1 MYKTIV
7 KIIVFAW
14 ALISAITWADET
26 DETGGIVYMV
36 EPGESFAG
44 VPAVLPNYIDYSQ
57 YLSRHDNMKIDLQ
70 LSQAVIM
77 ANLREEARSGETRR
91 MSGNAYQALRQYID
105 YSKHLS
111 PAAEI
116 DISRQLTKA
125 EVAARFRDET
135 LFNAAA
141 PAPEKTFKVL
151 FLPQDQYEEML
162 ILKASPQASSAPGSV
177 SGLVSGSFSGP
188 FSDSFSGPFSGPFS
202 GNVDC
207 TSLDLQL
214 PHLGNGPGNSRVP
227 KAKSAGSCAFIPTG
241 PGPSPPTL
249 TFKLRQVLY
258 LLDSY
263 GETLPRDTSVY
274 SWPPR
279 ISVASH
285 IRHGLTVTWHDDK
298 AQVFGVCPIPEDPA
312 YKGANYAYT
321 HFVWIS
327 APPGWVYVGAN
338 PMLIGAIKTNY
349 FSC

>member
-14 ALISAITWADET
+14 ALTSAITWA

-57 YLSRHDNMKIDLQ
+57 YLSPYDHMKIDLQ
-70 LSQAVIM
+70 LSEAVIV

-91 MSGNAYQALRQYID
+91 MSGNVYQALRQYID

-116 DISRQLTKA
+116 DISRQLAKA

-135 LFNAAA
+135 LFNAVA

-162 ILKASPQASSAPGSV
+162 ILKASPQASSASASV
-177 SGLVSGSFSGP
+177 SDSVSAS
-188 FSDSFSGPFSGPFS
+188 FSDSFSGPFS

-214 PHLGNGPGNSRVP
+214 PHLGNGPGNSQVP
-227 KAKSAGSCAFIPTG
+227 KAQSAGSCAFIPTG

-263 GETLPRDTSVY
+263 GETLPHDTAVY

-298 AQVFGVCPIPEDPA
+298 AQVFGVCPLPEDPA

-338 PMLIGAIKTNY
+338 PLLIGPIKTNY

>member
-14 ALISAITWADET
+14 ALTSAITWADET

-44 VPAVLPNYIDYSQ
+44 VPAVLRNYIDYSR
-57 YLSRHDNMKIDLQ
+57 YFSRYDHMKIDLQ
-70 LSQAVIM
+70 LSQATII

-116 DISRQLTKA
+116 DISRQLAKA
-125 EVAARFRDET
+125 EVAARFRDGT
-135 LFNAAA
+135 LFDAVA
-141 PAPEKTFKVL
+141 PAPEKTFNVL
-151 FLPQDQYEEML
+151 FLPQDQYAEML
-162 ILKASPQASSAPGSV
+162 ILKAWPQASSAPASV
-177 SGLVSGSFSGP
+177 SGPLSGSV
-188 FSDSFSGPFSGPFS
+188 SDSFSGPLS

-263 GETLPRDTSVY
+263 GETLPHDTSVY

-298 AQVFGVCPIPEDPA
+298 AQVFGACPIPEDPA

-338 PMLIGAIKTNY
+338 PLLIGAIKTNY

>member
-14 ALISAITWADET
+14 ALTSAITWADET
-26 DETGGIVYMV
+26 GETGETGGIVYML
-36 EPGESFAG
+36 EPGESSAG
-44 VPAVLPNYIDYSQ
+44 VRAVLQNYDYSE
-57 YLSRHDNMKIDLQ
+57 YLSRYDHMTIDLQ
-70 LSQAVIM
+70 LSQARII

-91 MSGNAYQALRQYID
+91 MSGQAYQALRQYID

-125 EVAARFRDET
+125 EVAARFRDGT
-135 LFNAAA
+135 LFDEVA
-141 PAPEKTFKVL
+141 PAPEKTFKAL
-151 FLPQDQYEEML
+151 FLPQDQYEQML
-162 ILKASPQASSAPGSV
+162 ILKASPQASSAPA
-177 SGLVSGSFSGP
+177 SFSGE
-188 FSDSFSGPFSGPFS
+188 
-202 GNVDC
+202 VDC
-207 TSLDLQL
+207 NSLDLQL

-227 KAKSAGSCAFIPTG
+227 KAESAGSCAFIPTG

-263 GETLPRDTSVY
+263 GETLPHDTSVA

-285 IRHGLTVTWHDDK
+285 IRHGLTVTWRDDK
-298 AQVFGVCPIPEDPA
+298 AEVFGACPIPEDPA

-338 PMLIGAIKTNY
+338 PLLIGAIKTNY

>member
-14 ALISAITWADET
+14 ALISAVTWADET
-26 DETGGIVYMV
+26 GETGGIVYML
-36 EPGESFAG
+36 EPGASFPGEPFAG
-44 VPAVLPNYIDYSQ
+44 VPAVLSNYIDYSQ
-57 YLSRHDNMKIDLQ
+57 YLSRYDHMKIDLQ
-70 LSQAVIM
+70 LSQARVI

-91 MSGNAYQALRQYID
+91 MSGNAYQALRQYVD

-125 EVAARFRDET
+125 EVAARFRDGT
-135 LFNAAA
+135 LFDGVA
-141 PAPEKTFKVL
+141 PAPQKTFKVL

-162 ILKASPQASSAPGSV
+162 ILKASPQASSAPASV
-177 SGLVSGSFSGP
+177 SGPLSGSVSGSFSG
-188 FSDSFSGPFSGPFS
+188 S
-202 GNVDC
+202 VDC
-207 TSLDLQL
+207 NSLDLQL
-214 PHLGNGPGNSRVP
+214 PHLGNGPGNSQVP
-227 KAKSAGSCAFIPTG
+227 KAESAGSCAFIPTG

-263 GETLPRDTSVY
+263 GETLPHDTSVA

-298 AQVFGVCPIPEDPA
+298 AQVFGACPIPEDPA

-338 PMLIGAIKTNY
+338 PLLIGAIKTNY

>member
-1 MYKTIV
+1 
-7 KIIVFAW
+7 
-14 ALISAITWADET
+14 
-26 DETGGIVYMV
+26 MV
-36 EPGESFAG
+36 EPGQSFAG
-44 VPAVLPNYIDYSQ
+44 VPGVLRNYIDYSQ
-57 YLSRHDNMKIDLQ
+57 YLSRYDNMKIDLQ
-70 LSQAVIM
+70 LSQARVI

-91 MSGNAYQALRQYID
+91 MSVNAYQALRQYID

-125 EVAARFRDET
+125 EVTARFRDET
-135 LFNAAA
+135 LFNAVA

-162 ILKASPQASSAPGSV
+162 ILKASPQTSSAPGSV
-177 SGLVSGSFSGP
+177 SGPLSGSVSDSFSGSFSGE
-188 FSDSFSGPFSGPFS
+188 
-202 GNVDC
+202 VDC
-207 TSLDLQL
+207 NSLDLQL

-263 GETLPRDTSVY
+263 GETLPHDTAVY

-298 AQVFGVCPIPEDPA
+298 AQVFGACPTPEDPA

-338 PMLIGAIKTNY
+338 PLLIGAIKTNY

>member
-14 ALISAITWADET
+14 APISAITWADET
-26 DETGGIVYMV
+26 GGTDETGGIVYML
-36 EPGESFAG
+36 EPGESFPGESFAG
-44 VPAVLPNYIDYSQ
+44 VPAVLSNYIDYSQ
-57 YLSRHDNMKIDLQ
+57 YLSRYDNMTIDLQ

-125 EVAARFRDET
+125 EVTARFRDET
-135 LFNAAA
+135 LFNAVA

-162 ILKASPQASSAPGSV
+162 ILKASPQASSAPASV
-177 SGLVSGSFSGP
+177 
-188 FSDSFSGPFSGPFS
+188 SDSFSRPFS

-263 GETLPRDTSVY
+263 GETLPHDTSVY

-298 AQVFGVCPIPEDPA
+298 AQVFGVCPMPEDPA

-338 PMLIGAIKTNY
+338 PLLVGAIETNY

>member
-26 DETGGIVYMV
+26 DETGGIVYML

-44 VPAVLPNYIDYSQ
+44 VPAVLSNYIDYSQ
-57 YLSRHDNMKIDLQ
+57 YLSRYDNMKIDLQ
-70 LSQAVIM
+70 LSQAVII

-125 EVAARFRDET
+125 EVTARFRDET
-135 LFNAAA
+135 LFNAVA

-162 ILKASPQASSAPGSV
+162 ILKASPQASSAPASV
-177 SGLVSGSFSGP
+177 S
-188 FSDSFSGPFSGPFS
+188 DSFSGPFS

-207 TSLDLQL
+207 TS
-214 PHLGNGPGNSRVP
+214 S
-227 KAKSAGSCAFIPTG
+227 
-241 PGPSPPTL
+241 PS
-249 TFKLRQVLY
+249 
-258 LLDSY
+258 
-263 GETLPRDTSVY
+263 
-274 SWPPR
+274 
-279 ISVASH
+279 I
-285 IRHGLTVTWHDDK
+285 
-298 AQVFGVCPIPEDPA
+298 
-312 YKGANYAYT
+312 
-321 HFVWIS
+321 
-327 APPGWVYVGAN
+327 
-338 PMLIGAIKTNY
+338 
-349 FSC
+349 

>member
-14 ALISAITWADET
+14 TLISAITWADG
-26 DETGGIVYMV
+26 TGGIVYMV

-57 YLSRHDNMKIDLQ
+57 YLSRYDNMKIDLQ
-70 LSQAVIM
+70 LSQARVI
-77 ANLREEARSGETRR
+77 ADLREEARSGEARR

-116 DISRQLTKA
+116 DISRQLAKA
-125 EVAARFRDET
+125 EVTARFRDET
-135 LFNAAA
+135 LFNEVA

-162 ILKASPQASSAPGSV
+162 ILKASPQASSAPGS
-177 SGLVSGSFSGP
+177 FSGP
-188 FSDSFSGPFSGPFS
+188 FSDSFSGPFS

-263 GETLPRDTSVY
+263 GETLPHDTSVY

-312 YKGANYAYT
+312 YKGANYAYA
-321 HFVWIS
+321 HFLCLYPLCLDKR
-327 APPGWVYVGAN
+327 ATGLG
-338 PMLIGAIKTNY
+338 LCRG
-349 FSC
+349 

>member
-14 ALISAITWADET
+14 ALASAITWA

-44 VPAVLPNYIDYSQ
+44 VPGVLPNYIDYSQ
-57 YLSRHDNMKIDLQ
+57 YLSPYANMKIDLQ

-105 YSKHLS
+105 YSQYLS

-135 LFNAAA
+135 LFNEAA

-162 ILKASPQASSAPGSV
+162 ILKASPQASSAPASV
-177 SGLVSGSFSGP
+177 SDSVSASFSGP
-188 FSDSFSGPFSGPFS
+188 FSDSFS

-214 PHLGNGPGNSRVP
+214 PHLGNGPDNSRVP

-263 GETLPRDTSVY
+263 GETLPHDTSVA

-298 AQVFGVCPIPEDPA
+298 AQVFGACPLPEDPA

-338 PMLIGAIKTNY
+338 PLLIGPIKTNY

>member
-1 MYKTIV
+1 ME
-7 KIIVFAW
+7 
-14 ALISAITWADET
+14 L
-26 DETGGIVYMV
+26 V
-36 EPGESFAG
+36 ELVE
-44 VPAVLPNYIDYSQ
+44 L
-57 YLSRHDNMKIDLQ
+57 
-70 LSQAVIM
+70 
-77 ANLREEARSGETRR
+77 
-91 MSGNAYQALRQYID
+91 
-105 YSKHLS
+105 
-111 PAAEI
+111 
-116 DISRQLTKA
+116 
-125 EVAARFRDET
+125 
-135 LFNAAA
+135 
-141 PAPEKTFKVL
+141 L

-162 ILKASPQASSAPGSV
+162 ILKASPQASSAPASV
-177 SGLVSGSFSGP
+177 SGPLSGSV
-188 FSDSFSGPFSGPFS
+188 SDSFSGPLS

-207 TSLDLQL
+207 TSLHLQL

-263 GETLPRDTSVY
+263 GETLPHDTSVY

-298 AQVFGVCPIPEDPA
+298 AQVFGACPIPEDPA

-338 PMLIGAIKTNY
+338 PLLIGAIKTNY

>member
-162 ILKASPQASSAPGSV
+162 ILKASPQASSAPASV
-177 SGLVSGSFSGP
+177 S
-188 FSDSFSGPFSGPFS
+188 DSFSGPFS

-214 PHLGNGPGNSRVP
+214 PHLGNGPDNSRVP

>member
-1 MYKTIV
+1 M
-7 KIIVFAW
+7 
-14 ALISAITWADET
+14 L
-26 DETGGIVYMV
+26 
-36 EPGESFAG
+36 EPGQSFAG
-44 VPAVLPNYIDYSQ
+44 VPGVLPNYIDYSQ
-57 YLSRHDNMKIDLQ
+57 YLSPYANMKIDLQ

-105 YSKHLS
+105 YSQYLS
-111 PAAEI
+111 PAAEV

-135 LFNAAA
+135 LFNAVA
-141 PAPEKTFKVL
+141 PAPQKTFKVL

-162 ILKASPQASSAPGSV
+162 ILKASPQASSAPASV
-177 SGLVSGSFSGP
+177 S
-188 FSDSFSGPFSGPFS
+188 DSFSGPFS

-214 PHLGNGPGNSRVP
+214 PHLGNGPDNSRVP

-338 PMLIGAIKTNY
+338 PLLIGAIKTNY

>member
-7 KIIVFAW
+7 RIIVFAW

-26 DETGGIVYMV
+26 DETGGIVYML
-36 EPGESFAG
+36 EPGESFPGQSLAG
-44 VPAVLPNYIDYSQ
+44 VPAVLRNYIDYSR
-57 YLSRHDNMKIDLQ
+57 YLSPYDNMKIDLQ
-70 LSQAVIM
+70 LSQARVI

-91 MSGNAYQALRQYID
+91 MSGKAYQALRQYID

-111 PAAEI
+111 PAAET
-116 DISRQLTKA
+116 DISRQLAKA
-125 EVAARFRDET
+125 EVAARFRDGT
-135 LFNAAA
+135 LFDEVA

-162 ILKASPQASSAPGSV
+162 ILKASPQASSAPASGSGSV
-177 SGLVSGSFSGP
+177 SA
-188 FSDSFSGPFSGPFS
+188 SFSGPFSGE
-202 GNVDC
+202 VDC
-207 TSLDLQL
+207 NSLDLQL
-214 PHLGNGPGNSRVP
+214 PHLGNGPGNSQVP

-263 GETLPRDTSVY
+263 GETLPHDTSVA

-285 IRHGLTVTWHDDK
+285 IRHGLTVTWYDDK
-298 AQVFGVCPIPEDPA
+298 AQVFGACPIPEDPA

-338 PMLIGAIKTNY
+338 PLLIGPIRTNY

>member
-7 KIIVFAW
+7 KIIVLAW
-14 ALISAITWADET
+14 ALTSAITWADET
-26 DETGGIVYMV
+26 GETGGIVYML
-36 EPGESFAG
+36 EPGESSAG
-44 VPAVLPNYIDYSQ
+44 VRAVLQNYDYSE
-57 YLSRHDNMKIDLQ
+57 YLSRYDHMTIDLQ
-70 LSQAVIM
+70 LSQARII

-91 MSGNAYQALRQYID
+91 MSGQAYQALRQYID

-125 EVAARFRDET
+125 EVAARFRDGT
-135 LFNAAA
+135 LFDEVA
-141 PAPEKTFKVL
+141 PAPEKTFKAL
-151 FLPQDQYEEML
+151 FLPQDQYEQML
-162 ILKASPQASSAPGSV
+162 ILKASPQASSAPA
-177 SGLVSGSFSGP
+177 SFSGE
-188 FSDSFSGPFSGPFS
+188 
-202 GNVDC
+202 VDC
-207 TSLDLQL
+207 NSLDLQL

-227 KAKSAGSCAFIPTG
+227 KAESAGSCAFIPTG

-263 GETLPRDTSVY
+263 GETLPHDTSVA

-285 IRHGLTVTWHDDK
+285 IRHGLTVTWRDDK
-298 AQVFGVCPIPEDPA
+298 AEVFGACPIPEDPA

-338 PMLIGAIKTNY
+338 PLLIGAIKTNY

>member
-14 ALISAITWADET
+14 ALTSAITWADETDET

-44 VPAVLPNYIDYSQ
+44 VPAVLRNYIDYSR
-57 YLSRHDNMKIDLQ
+57 YFSRYDHMKIDLQ
-70 LSQAVIM
+70 LSQATII

-116 DISRQLTKA
+116 DISRQLAKA
-125 EVAARFRDET
+125 EVAARFRDGT
-135 LFNAAA
+135 LFDAVA
-141 PAPEKTFKVL
+141 PAPEKTFNVL
-151 FLPQDQYEEML
+151 FLPQDQYAEML
-162 ILKASPQASSAPGSV
+162 ILKAWPQASSAPASV
-177 SGLVSGSFSGP
+177 SGPLSGSV
-188 FSDSFSGPFSGPFS
+188 SDSFSGPLSGK
-202 GNVDC
+202 VDC
-207 TSLDLQL
+207 NSLDLQL
-214 PHLGNGPGNSRVP
+214 PHLGSGPGNSRVP

-263 GETLPRDTSVY
+263 GETLPHDTSVY

-285 IRHGLTVTWHDDK
+285 NKTWLNGNL
-298 AQVFGVCPIPEDPA
+298 A
-312 YKGANYAYT
+312 
-321 HFVWIS
+321 
-327 APPGWVYVGAN
+327 
-338 PMLIGAIKTNY
+338 
-349 FSC
+349 

>member
-14 ALISAITWADET
+14 VLTSAITWADETDET

-44 VPAVLPNYIDYSQ
+44 VPAVLPNYIDYSR
-57 YLSRHDNMKIDLQ
+57 YLSPYDHMEIDLQ
-70 LSQAVIM
+70 LSQATIM

-111 PAAEI
+111 PAAET
-116 DISRQLTKA
+116 DISRQLAKA
-125 EVAARFRDET
+125 EVAARFRDGT
-135 LFNAAA
+135 LFDEVA

-162 ILKASPQASSAPGSV
+162 ILKASPQASSAPASVSGPLSGSV
-177 SGLVSGSFSGP
+177 SDS
-188 FSDSFSGPFSGPFS
+188 FSDSFSG
-202 GNVDC
+202 NVDC
-207 TSLDLQL
+207 NSLDLQL

-263 GETLPRDTSVY
+263 GETLPHDTSVY

-298 AQVFGVCPIPEDPA
+298 AQVFGACPIPEDPA

-338 PMLIGAIKTNY
+338 PLLIGPIKTNY

>member
-14 ALISAITWADET
+14 ALTSAITWADET
-26 DETGGIVYMV
+26 DEAGGVVYML

-44 VPAVLPNYIDYSQ
+44 VPAVLRNYIDSQ
-57 YLSRHDNMKIDLQ
+57 YLSRYDHMKIDLQ
-70 LSQAVIM
+70 LSEARII
-77 ANLREEARSGETRR
+77 ANLREEARSGKTHR
-91 MSGNAYQALRQYID
+91 MSGQAYQALRQYID

-111 PAAEI
+111 SAAEI
-116 DISRQLTKA
+116 DISRQLAKA
-125 EVAARFRDET
+125 EVAARFRDGT
-135 LFNAAA
+135 LFDEVA
-141 PAPEKTFKVL
+141 PAPQKTFKAL

-162 ILKASPQASSAPGSV
+162 ILKASPQASSAPASGSGSV
-177 SGLVSGSFSGP
+177 SASFSG
-188 FSDSFSGPFSGPFS
+188 D
-202 GNVDC
+202 VDC
-207 TSLDLQL
+207 NSLDLQL
-214 PHLGNGPGNSRVP
+214 PHLGNGPGNSQVP
-227 KAKSAGSCAFIPTG
+227 KAQSAGSCAFIPTG

-263 GETLPRDTSVY
+263 GETLPHDTSVA

-298 AQVFGVCPIPEDPA
+298 AQVFGACPIPEDPA
-312 YKGANYAYT
+312 YKGVNYAYT

-338 PMLIGAIKTNY
+338 PLLIGAIKTNY
-349 FSC
+349 FKASLKIANLTALKTATN